1 MQAHLPFLT
10 AALLVLLVTTVTC
23 AAPRTAWQTEFS
35 SGISPVVAEAS
46 APPALLVNPGV
57 TSPVVAVV
65 LQDSALDGAWYLT
78 GRRLADGTE
87 AWRVSGPAVKA
98 RDHSVVVPAL
108 IDAKAMSE
116 GIKVAADYYANHSA
130 TTEVFKGFAIFNS
143 QVPSPDLFLS
153 CLVLFLFFEFTHKNG
168 TSHTQ
173 NGFAQGVL
181 SLSPYT
187 SRTVSLKSGEHL
199 YAVAVDPTTLRSGSP
214 QLALTRYTQPDFTR
228 PRARF
233 SWGSTAGVATN
244 AANQPPLEPWAPDLL
259 VGRTT
264 LVQKLVDASGRAWMR
279 RVDPLDLTDVW
290 RVPLQSIADDV
301 WVSEAE
307 DLVVV
312 THAITHLPHGLNMQA
327 LSMTDGRGVWA
338 WRTMTDLAPTTW
350 NMTASVTAAGDGG
363 GHRQFC
369 GVQRY
374 WINFSTYF
382 EWLACVDPAKGLDSN
397 ATTVVMLTQFDQ
409 SLRTVR
415 GATADAILV
424 DDWIGRRVCAMS
436 PFGASPTDCVWAVP
450 VNQVESDI
458 EYLAVSPDDS
468 FIVTVRQASLA
479 RWDLTAALQ

>member
-1 MQAHLPFLT
+1 M
-10 AALLVLLVTTVTC
+10 
-23 AAPRTAWQTEFS
+23 
-35 SGISPVVAEAS
+35 
-46 APPALLVNPGV
+46 
-57 TSPVVAVV
+57 
-65 LQDSALDGAWYLT
+65 
-78 GRRLADGTE
+78 
-87 AWRVSGPAVKA
+87 
-98 RDHSVVVPAL
+98 
-108 IDAKAMSE
+108 
-116 GIKVAADYYANHSA
+116 
-130 TTEVFKGFAIFNS
+130 
-143 QVPSPDLFLS
+143 
-153 CLVLFLFFEFTHKNG
+153 
-168 TSHTQ
+168 
-173 NGFAQGVL
+173 L

-233 SWGSTAGVATN
+233 SWGSAAGVATN

-264 LVQKLVDASGRAWMR
+264 LVQKLVDASGRAWVR

-312 THAITHLPHGLNMQA
+312 THAITRLPHGLNMQA

-350 NMTASVTAAGDGG
+350 NMTASVTAPGDGG

-468 FIVTVRQASLA
+468 FIVAVRQASLA
-479 RWDLTAALQ
+479 RWDLTTAALQ